1 MPAEVIA
8 FIPITVLIIGAL
20 ITKRIGEMMFVSSLL
35 AAVFLYRENFFSG
48 FIEMIYGTLSN
59 PSYQF
64 VLIILICFGGMIKLL
79 MESGAISGFSNMIS
93 HFARGQKK
101 PMLLAWLMSLLMFA
115 DDFLETLGVSFSMR
129 EVTDQN
135 RVPREHL
142 AFQTNIMATAACTV
156 IPFSSWTAFTVGLLS
171 VHGLALNDYLRSIPF
186 MIYPLLA
193 IILCL
198 LIVAG
203 IIPKV
208 GILKSAYQRVNNGGD
223 TVFTE
228 KSEAPLVNFTPPEQK
243 RESSAWNAMI
253 PIATLVIV
261 SLIFDKDLVHG
272 LIAAIVVQCVLY
284 TAQRIMTVSQVI
296 NTFFDG
302 ARSMTAFAIIIC
314 FAFTLSAANKELGF
328 FDILI
333 HAISSTVPPELLPA
347 MVYLVVAFTSFA
359 TSGYWIIQ
367 TLTIPVFIPLA
378 FILNID
384 PILIIAAL
392 MSGVN
397 TGCNTCFYCG
407 PVFTTASGTGISN
420 LRLIKTIL
428 PYALTL
434 TLITTITYLILGFIM
449 I

>member
-1 MPAEVIA
+1 MPAEIIA

-20 ITKRIGEMMFVSSLL
+20 ITKRIGEMMFISSFL
-35 AAVFLYRENFFSG
+35 AAILLYKENFFSG

-79 MESGAISGFSNMIS
+79 MESGALAGFSKMISGFAN
-93 HFARGQKK
+93 GQKK
-101 PMLLAWLMSLLMFA
+101 PMIFAWFLSLLMFA

-129 EVTDQN
+129 EVTDRN
-135 RVPREHL
+135 RIPREHL

-171 VHGLALNDYLRSIPF
+171 VHGLALTDYLRSIPY
-186 MIYPLLA
+186 MIYPFLMM
-193 IILCL
+193 ILCL
-198 LIVAG
+198 FVTLK

-208 GILKSAYQRVNNGGD
+208 GILKKSYQRVDQGGE
-223 TVFTE
+223 TLYAE
-228 KSEAPLVNFTPPEQK
+228 KSETPLVNFTPPEQK
-243 RESSAWNAMI
+243 KESSALNAII

-272 LIAAIVVQCVLY
+272 LLAAIAVQCVLY
-284 TAQRIMTVSQVI
+284 VAQKNMSLSQAI
-296 NTFFDG
+296 NIFFDG
-302 ARSMTAFAIIIC
+302 ARSMTAFAIILC

-333 HAISSTVPPELLPA
+333 HSISTTVPPQTLPV

-367 TLTIPVFIPLA
+367 TLTIPIFIPLA
-378 FILNID
+378 FMLNIE
-384 PILIIAAL
+384 PAIIIAAL

-407 PVFTTASGTGISN
+407 PVFTTASGTGVAN
-420 LRLIKTIL
+420 MRLVKTIL
-428 PYALTL
+428 PYALAAAA
-434 TLITTITYLILGFIM
+434 ITSVSYLILGFIM